1 MHVLSFLPLTELA
14 VVGRGSGSWHP
25 NAVHAR
31 PFNVN
36 LSCRVPFRSSGPPP
50 RSLPGSRVGAQ
61 FIEFI
66 ELRVPLFEGPMEG

>member
-14 VVGRGSGSWHP
+14 VVERGSGSWHP

-36 LSCRVPFRSSGPPP
+36 LSCRVPFGSSGPPP
-50 RSLPGSRVGAQ
+50 AVPVSPVRVGAQ
-61 FIEFI
+61 FINCALALEG
-66 ELRVPLFEGPMEG
+66 EGGPMEG